1 MMAWACSNTL
11 MSSSRAWYLDEQGHM
26 VRLGAHGDSMLTSMT
41 HPPNSGGPSG
51 LVEGAARASLT
62 KGTSCDA

>member
-1 MMAWACSNTL
+1 
-11 MSSSRAWYLDEQGHM
+11 M
-26 VRLGAHGDSMLTSMT
+26 VRLGAHDDSMLTSMT